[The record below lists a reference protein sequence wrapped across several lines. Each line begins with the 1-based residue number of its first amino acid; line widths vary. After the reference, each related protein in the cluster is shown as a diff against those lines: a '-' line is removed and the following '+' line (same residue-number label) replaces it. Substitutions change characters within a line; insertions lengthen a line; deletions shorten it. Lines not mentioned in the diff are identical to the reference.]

1 MKYVIYI
8 FLLGMFFNVNGQTN
22 VNGSISID
30 GNELLYRLF
39 IPSAYDESL
48 ATPLVISMHGFGGN
62 GVGQQNYD
70 GLSFVADTAGFLVVY
85 PTAFNNTWNAGED
98 YYSDYTSFND
108 VAFISQLIDSISLL
122 YNIDLTRVY
131 ACGMSNGGDMA
142 YRLACELSDRIA
154 AVGSVTGTMITDI
167 YASCAPEYPMPVI
180 HFHGTGDDISS
191 ISGGPGWV
199 SLKQTI
205 GLWRTI
211 NNCSDK
217 MINIVPNTDP
227 EDNTTARLFSFDCP
241 EARLDYYIIKNGGHT
256 WPGTP
261 YDFFSVFAFGY
272 TSGDIAGSAELWR
285 FFSEF
290 TRESPSTIGRQAL
303 TVEYDSDSVLL
314 WPNPVTSE
322 LNISYHAS
330 SSSEG
335 LLSVCNLSGQTLKEI
350 PTHILHGLNSWQ
362 LPLEGL
368 SHGIYVVKVQAAS
381 AQYVRTFI
389 KQ

>member
-1 MKYVIYI
+1 
-8 FLLGMFFNVNGQTN
+8 
-22 VNGSISID
+22 
-30 GNELLYRLF
+30 
-39 IPSAYDESL
+39 
-48 ATPLVISMHGFGGN
+48 
-62 GVGQQNYD
+62 
-70 GLSFVADTAGFLVVY
+70 
-85 PTAFNNTWNAGED
+85 
-98 YYSDYTSFND
+98 
-108 VAFISQLIDSISLL
+108 
-122 YNIDLTRVY
+122 
-131 ACGMSNGGDMA
+131 
-142 YRLACELSDRIA
+142 
-154 AVGSVTGTMITDI
+154 
-167 YASCAPEYPMPVI
+167 
-180 HFHGTGDDISS
+180 
-191 ISGGPGWV
+191 
-199 SLKQTI
+199 
-205 GLWRTI
+205 
-211 NNCSDK
+211 
-217 MINIVPNTDP
+217 
-227 EDNTTARLFSFDCP
+227 DCP

-303 TVEYDSDSVLL
+303 TVEHDSDSVLL